1 LIFLP
6 LVTEEELKPAALA
19 RHRGLD
25 GLRGVAVILVIIF
38 HSGLDWLP
46 GGFLGVSVFFTLSGF
61 LITSLLINECENSGR
76 INLKAF
82 WGRRLRRLAPAS
94 LVVIAVVIGL
104 ASWLS
109 TSIEASR
116 IKGDAISAVLY
127 FSNWRFIYSGHSYGE
142 LFASPSPLQHLW
154 SLSIEEQL
162 YVVVPVIIA
171 GLFAVGLRRRGIGVV
186 LLVGVFGSTIA
197 TMLISGH
204 EHIYYGTH
212 TRAAELL
219 LGAALAC
226 LFGQRIEQL
235 ATKPA
240 RPWSTLYLLPLLG
253 VVLLAKFSTVD
264 SAWVYSG
271 ALTLFGLLSVV
282 CLIAAIQG
290 GPVRAILSWSVLV
303 RVGEVSYGLYLIHWP
318 VIVWLNTDRLDVNP
332 TALFGAQVVVT
343 VLLTVLSYWLIE
355 QPIRHRKVLRSVPVA
370 LGAFVASVVAAVVLA
385 SAVLA
390 STSGRVDTTPE
401 ILVTLAPNTTNVNEG
416 VTTTVADAMPTRID
430 RTVPLSILVIGDSTA
445 ENIATAL
452 AGASDGNLGV
462 ISGGVLGCPLLK
474 VAFVRDRK
482 DSQQDV
488 AYCPENEQLVRD
500 HVADVDAVVIVAGVA
515 NQWAFQYTDSDMW
528 IEPGSDQYKTDL
540 DQFLFNIEDIVA
552 PYGLPVLVFETPPVR
567 DNPKILGDDI
577 SALVRWAAVID
588 EWDSNWHSVKMVPY
602 ADALSD
608 PNSDEGKKERP
619 DGVHLAEDF
628 GQELARVILIP
639 RLRDKYFDALSD
651 MQETGCRTAGN
662 GLILS
667 KCQIIS

>member
-401 ILVTLAPNTTNVNEG
+401 ILVTLAPNTTNVNEV

-639 RLRDKYFDALSD
+639 RLRDKYFDALDEMNQS
-651 MQETGCRTAGN
+651 GCRTAED
-662 GLILS
+662 GLILL

>member
-290 GPVRAILSWSVLV
+290 GPVRAILSRSVLV

-401 ILVTLAPNTTNVNEG
+401 ILVTLAPDTTNVNEG

-639 RLRDKYFDALSD
+639 RLRDKYFDALDEMNQS
-651 MQETGCRTAGN
+651 GCRTAED
-662 GLILS
+662 GLILL

>member
-1 LIFLP
+1 M
-6 LVTEEELKPAALA
+6 TEEELKPAALA

-540 DQFLFNIEDIVA
+540 DQFLFNIEEIVA

-577 SALVRWAAVID
+577 AALVRWAAVID

-639 RLRDKYFDALSD
+639 RLRDKYFDALDEMNQS
-651 MQETGCRTAGN
+651 GCRTAED
-662 GLILS
+662 GLILL

>member
-1 LIFLP
+1 M
-6 LVTEEELKPAALA
+6 TEEELKPAALA

-154 SLSIEEQL
+154 SLAIEEQL

-430 RTVPLSILVIGDSTA
+430 RTVPLGILVIGDSTA

-639 RLRDKYFDALSD
+639 RLRDKYFDALDEMNQS
-651 MQETGCRTAGN
+651 GCRTAED
-662 GLILS
+662 GLILL

>member
-628 GQELARVILIP
+628 GEELARVILIP

>member
-1 LIFLP
+1 M
-6 LVTEEELKPAALA
+6 TEEELKPAALA

-401 ILVTLAPNTTNVNEG
+401 VLVTLAPDTTNVNEG

-639 RLRDKYFDALSD
+639 RLRDKYFDALDEMNQS
-651 MQETGCRTAGN
+651 GCRTAED
-662 GLILS
+662 GLILL

>member
-1 LIFLP
+1 M
-6 LVTEEELKPAALA
+6 TEEELKPAALA

-401 ILVTLAPNTTNVNEG
+401 ILVTLAPNTTNVNEV

-639 RLRDKYFDALSD
+639 RLRDKYFDALDEMNQS
-651 MQETGCRTAGN
+651 GCRTAED
-662 GLILS
+662 GLILL

>member
-1 LIFLP
+1 M
-6 LVTEEELKPAALA
+6 TEEELKPAALA

-430 RTVPLSILVIGDSTA
+430 RTVPLGILVIGDSTA

-639 RLRDKYFDALSD
+639 RLRDKYFDALDEMNQS
-651 MQETGCRTAGN
+651 GCRTAED
-662 GLILS
+662 GLILL

>member
-290 GPVRAILSWSVLV
+290 GPVRAILSRSVLV

-639 RLRDKYFDALSD
+639 RLRDKYFDALDEMNQS
-651 MQETGCRTAGN
+651 GCRTAED
-662 GLILS
+662 GLILL

>member
-1 LIFLP
+1 M
-6 LVTEEELKPAALA
+6 TEEDFKPASLA
-19 RHRGLD
+19 HHRGLD

-94 LVVIAVVIGL
+94 LVVIAAVIGL

-142 LFASPSPLQHLW
+142 LFSSPSPLQHLW

-162 YVVVPVIIA
+162 YVVVPAVIA
-171 GLFAVGLRRRGIGVV
+171 GLFTAGLRRRGIGIV
-186 LLVGVFGSTIA
+186 LLGGVVGSTIA
-197 TMLISGH
+197 TMLTSGH

-226 LFGQRIEQL
+226 LFGQKIEQL
-235 ATKPA
+235 ATRPA
-240 RPWSTLYLLPLLG
+240 RPWSTIYLLPLIG
-253 VVLLAKFSTVD
+253 VILLARFSTVD
-264 SAWVYSG
+264 SVWVYSG
-271 ALTLFGLLSVV
+271 ALTLFGLLSAV
-282 CLIAAIQG
+282 CLIAAIQRG
-290 GPVRAILSWSVLV
+290 LVRQVLSWSVLV

-318 VIVWLNTDRLDVNP
+318 VIVWLNANRLDLNP
-332 TALFGAQVVVT
+332 TALFGVQVVVT
-343 VLLTVLSYWLIE
+343 ALLTVLSYWLIE

-401 ILVTLAPNTTNVNEG
+401 VLVTLAPDTTNVNEG
-416 VTTTVADAMPTRID
+416 VTTTVADSTPTRID
-430 RTVPLSILVIGDSTA
+430 RTAPLNILVIGDSTA

-452 AGASDGNLGV
+452 ARASDGNLGV

-474 VAFVRDRK
+474 VALVRDRK
-482 DSQQDV
+482 DSQQNV
-488 AYCPENEQLVRD
+488 SYCPNNEQLVRD
-500 HVADVDAVVIVAGVA
+500 HVAEVDAVVVVAGLA
-515 NQWAFQYTDSDMW
+515 NQWAFQYADSDTW

-540 DQFLFNIEDIVA
+540 DQFLLNIEEIVA

-577 SALVRWAAVID
+577 TALVRWANVIA
-588 EWDSNWHSVKMVPY
+588 EWDATWHSVKMIPY

-608 PNSDEGKKERP
+608 PNSDDGKKERP

-639 RLRDKYFDALSD
+639 RLRDKYFDAIAE
-651 MQETGCRTAGN
+651 MQETGCRN
-662 GLILS
+662 EDKELILK
-667 KCQIIS
+667 KCQVNS

>member
-577 SALVRWAAVID
+577 SALVRWANVIA
-588 EWDSNWHSVKMVPY
+588 EWDATWHSVKMVPY

-619 DGVHLAEDF
+619 DGVHLSEDF

-639 RLRDKYFDALSD
+639 RLRDKYFDALAE

>member
-1 LIFLP
+1 
-6 LVTEEELKPAALA
+6 VTKEEFKPAALA

-94 LVVIAVVIGL
+94 LVVIAAVIGL

-142 LFASPSPLQHLW
+142 LFAAPSPLQHLW

-171 GLFAVGLRRRGIGVV
+171 GLFAVGLRRRGIGMV

-253 VVLLAKFSTVD
+253 VILLAKFSTVD

-290 GPVRAILSWSVLV
+290 GPVRAVLSWSVLV

-401 ILVTLAPNTTNVNEG
+401 ILVTLAPDTTNVNEG
-416 VTTTVADAMPTRID
+416 VTTSVADVMPTRID
-430 RTVPLSILVIGDSTA
+430 RTVPLNILVIGDSTA

-488 AYCPENEQLVRD
+488 TYCPDNEQLVRD

-515 NQWAFQYTDSDMW
+515 NQWAFQYADSDVW

-577 SALVRWAAVID
+577 SALVRWANVIA
-588 EWDSNWHSVKMVPY
+588 EWDATWHSVKMVPY

-639 RLRDKYFDALSD
+639 RLRDKYFDALSE
-651 MQETGCRTAGN
+651 MQETGCRTAGD